1 MTSITAAESDML
13 SKVVRGES
21 PLEALEAIGMKCHL
35 EGNRCWV
42 DNPRQITAS
51 ADTRDLACGLLAY
64 RADPILLRRWAMFI
78 EAADIEI
85 SAEEHPFGD
94 VVLNALW
101 DAAFSKVL
109 DADTIK
115 TLQSIVRDE
124 VAR

>member
-1 MTSITAAESDML
+1 MTSITAAEAETL
-13 SKVVRGES
+13 TRVVRGES
-21 PLEALEAIGMKCHL
+21 PIEALDAIGMKCHL

-51 ADTRDLACGLLAY
+51 TDTRDVACGLLAY
-64 RADPILLRRWAMFI
+64 RADPILLRRWAMFV

-85 SAEEHPFGD
+85 NAEEHPFGD

-101 DAAFSKVL
+101 DAAFLKAL